1 MKKNDGDEEEEAIPH
16 DEQSPL
22 SKALET
28 LAKFLVFIGCMS
40 ALAMFIVL
48 ELYMVRELQELQ

>member
-1 MKKNDGDEEEEAIPH
+1 LIH
-16 DEQSPL
+16 DERSPL
-22 SKALET
+22 AKALET

-48 ELYMVRELQELQ
+48 ELYMVRELNELQEKIFS